1 MLEGGRLQ
9 ARRSP
14 TLDRNYN
21 ASRGHNDSNGRAPPG
36 GPPPLARRR
45 PAPAPAPALPRA
57 RLQHVGLMLVILSI
71 TVLYYGIHMY
81 TLYVCISLSLYIYI
95 YIYTHHMHTD
105 TCFQWSPFGMHR
117 LCNLTSGRH
126 NLGTNAVASVSAPP
140 RRPGG
145 NGNGIMV

>member
-95 YIYTHHMHTD
+95 YIYIYIHTSYAYRHMLSVVSLRDASIVQSH
-105 TCFQWSPFGMHR
+105 FGTAQPGHECGR
-117 LCNLTSGRH
+117 LR
-126 NLGTNAVASVSAPP
+126 VRASAAP
-140 RRPGG
+140 RW
-145 NGNGIMV
+145 